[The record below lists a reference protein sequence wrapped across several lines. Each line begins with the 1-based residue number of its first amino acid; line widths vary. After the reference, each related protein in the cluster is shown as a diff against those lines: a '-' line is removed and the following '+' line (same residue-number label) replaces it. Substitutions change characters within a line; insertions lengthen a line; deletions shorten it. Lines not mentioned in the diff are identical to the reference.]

1 MARRDGPLDRELLA
15 EALGTFV
22 LMLVGLGVNAQK
34 VLGGGDHGDAFSIHV
49 GWGLAVMIG
58 AYVAAGVSGAHLNP
72 AVTLAMAVHR
82 GFPWRK
88 VVPYAAA
95 QLAGA
100 FAASAVVWATYL
112 AALDAFDGGT
122 RQVLGDQATAGIFA
136 TYPQPWLG
144 PWGGIVDQIVGT
156 AILLGAIFALSD
168 PRNTRP
174 PQGLAPLL
182 VGLVVLA
189 IGVSYGFNAGYP
201 INPARDLGPR
211 AFTALAGWGSGV
223 WTAAGGWWWVPVV
236 GPLLGAIVGGALY
249 DACVGRRFPPG
260 DA

>member
-1 MARRDGPLDRELLA
+1 MAGHASSLRRELSA
-15 EALGTFV
+15 EFLGTLV
-22 LMLVGLGVNAQK
+22 LMLIGLGVNAQK

-49 GWGLAVMIG
+49 GWGLAVTFG

-72 AVTLAMAVHR
+72 AVTLALAVHR
-82 GFPWRK
+82 GFPWRH
-88 VVPYAAA
+88 VIPYAAA

-100 FAASAVVWATYL
+100 FVASAIVWATYH

-122 RQVLGDQATAGIFA
+122 RQVLGPTATAGIFA

-168 PRNTRP
+168 PGNSP
-174 PQGLAPLL
+174 PPKGLAPLL

-201 INPARDLGPR
+201 INTARDLGPR
-211 AFTALAGWGSGV
+211 AFTALAGWGPGV
-223 WTAAGGWWWVPVV
+223 FTAAGGWWWVPIV
-236 GPLLGAIVGGALY
+236 GPLVGAVVGGAVY
-249 DACVGRRFPPG
+249 DSLVGRRFPPR